1 LLIMSGSFESG
12 VARLR
17 PPILR
22 VGHVRVVRRVNDLA
36 SAGGVNLGSLGRTTR
51 RRADLD
57 CVILAN
63 DVGVLTADDDVRPGM
78 GYRAVVNRL
87 LGLWQRDRGRL
98 AHHAI
103 AGAVGIGIIAEVAFT
118 GGEDRVWLIP
128 LAVVAAGALALQ
140 PVASFT
146 APLVA
151 LAAMLTM
158 VTVSPSETEETAF
171 MFLAL
176 LLATWCLGANNDRRH
191 ALAGLIAAQAA
202 TVWLNYQFDGHAVDY
217 FFVSLFVGATW
228 LCGFVVNR
236 RAEHTRA
243 LTERARLLESEQA
256 RAAERAVEEERARIA
271 RELHDVIAHSVS
283 VMTVQAGAVR
293 RLLQPEQERERQALE
308 TVEETG
314 RQALAEMRRLVGL
327 LREQDE
333 VVDLAPQPGMKT
345 LDILVGTV
353 REAGL
358 PVDLAVEGQPRELA
372 PGVDLSAYRVVQ
384 EALTNTLKYAGPAQA
399 WVNVRWGAK
408 ELELVIA
415 NDGRSD
421 GGQNGGGHGLV
432 GMRERVAL
440 CGGELESGPRAGG
453 GYIVRARLPIGG
465 AP

>member
-1 LLIMSGSFESG
+1 M
-12 VARLR
+12 
-17 PPILR
+17 PILR
-22 VGHVRVVRRVNDLA
+22 GRPSRVVRRANDLG
-36 SAGGVNLGSLGRTTR
+36 SARGVNLASPAGTIR
-51 RRADLD
+51 RRS
-57 CVILAN
+57 CVERVLLTDDA
-63 DVGVLTADDDVRPGM
+63 GVLLSDDDAAPVV

-87 LGLWQRDRGRL
+87 LELWQRDRGRL

-103 AGAVGIGIIAEVAFT
+103 AAAVGIGIVAEVAFT
-118 GGEDRVWLIP
+118 GGDDRAWLLP
-128 LAVVAAGALALQ
+128 FAVVAAVALAVE
-140 PVASFT
+140 PIAVFT
-146 APLVA
+146 APLVVLGSL
-151 LAAMLTM
+151 LAM
-158 VTVSPSETEETAF
+158 VTISPSETEDTAF
-171 MFLAL
+171 LFLAL
-176 LLATWCLGANNDRRH
+176 LLTTWCLGANNDRRH

-202 TVWLNYQFDGHAVDY
+202 TVWVNYQFDGRAVDY
-217 FFVSLFVGATW
+217 FFVSLFVAATW

-243 LTERARLLESEQA
+243 LAERARLLESEQA
-256 RAAERAVEEERARIA
+256 RAAERAVEEERARIS

-327 LREQDE
+327 LREQHE
-333 VVDLAPQPGMKT
+333 IVDLAPQPGLKT

-358 PVDLAVEGQPRELA
+358 PVDLTVEGDPRELA

-384 EALTNTLKYAGPAQA
+384 EALTNALKYAGPAQA

-408 ELELVIA
+408 DVELVIS
-415 NDGRSD
+415 NDGRND

-432 GMRERVAL
+432 GMRERIAL
-440 CGGELESGPRAGG
+440 CGGELESGPRSGG
-453 GYIVRARLPIGG
+453 GYIVRARIPIGG
-465 AP
+465 QA